1 MNKEKANKIL
11 EEMLDSLAFKFNDSR
26 IAEEKKHE
34 IVEEKIKELE
44 VFAKEHGL
52 TFTLPNDIFKE
63 ELYRFFD
70 GNQTVQ
76 EFLDDKYGYYDQKQ
90 VKEMHENNGT
100 MFWYH
105 SQYCS
110 Y

>member
-1 MNKEKANKIL
+1 MKKQEANKIL
-11 EEMLDSLAFKFNDSR
+11 EEMLDSLKYKYEDDR
-26 IAEEKKHE
+26 IPDDKKEK

-44 VFAKEHGL
+44 IFAREHQL
-52 TFTLPNDIFKE
+52 SFTLPYGICKYDD
-63 ELYRFFD
+63 YRFFD
-70 GNQTVQ
+70 GTETVEEHLSEYDGCIDYQ
-76 EFLDDKYGYYDQKQ
+76 EIRKM
-90 VKEMHENNGT
+90 KEDAGT